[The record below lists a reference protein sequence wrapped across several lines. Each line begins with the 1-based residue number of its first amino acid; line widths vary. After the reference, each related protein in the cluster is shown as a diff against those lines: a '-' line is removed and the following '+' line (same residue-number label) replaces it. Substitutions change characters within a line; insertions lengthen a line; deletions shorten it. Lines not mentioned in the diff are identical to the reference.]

1 MLNATSKRAVVIQS
15 VLGLVAL
22 AGTAAVAVLL
32 AHQPQP
38 PAPPPPSPTPAQ
50 AAVMLH
56 TAGLAPESL
65 AAAGVTASQTTD
77 ALLRIRDQLPQL
89 AAQFDAAHNAYSAA
103 SIEHDRLE
111 RLVRSGRGAE
121 QDVAALHTA
130 RTQLQAAAAQRDAA
144 TLAFVQAADLGPEV
158 NNRLAALS
166 DRRGDGL
173 AIPYRAATRPDADWH
188 ALRQALAST
197 DIHTRLGEDVP
208 QPARAVVLA
217 NDALPA
223 VAAARAS
230 LDANGAAVNTAW
242 NNAVNQQ

>member
-1 MLNATSKRAVVIQS
+1 MNATSKRAVAIQS
-15 VLGLVAL
+15 VLGIVAL

-32 AHQPQP
+32 ARQPQP

-89 AAQFDAAHNAYSAA
+89 ASQFDAAHNAYSAA
-103 SIEHDRLE
+103 RTEHDRLE
-111 RLVRSGRGAE
+111 RLVRSGKGTE
-121 QDVAALHTA
+121 QDVAALATA
-130 RTQLQAAAAQRDAA
+130 RTQLRAAAAQRD
-144 TLAFVQAADLGPEV
+144 TVTQAFIQTADLGPEV
-158 NNRLAALS
+158 NTRLATLSNRL
-166 DRRGDGL
+166 GDGL
-173 AIPYRAATRPDADWH
+173 PIPYRAAERGEADWL
-188 ALRQALAST
+188 ALRHALAST

-208 QPARAVVLA
+208 QPARTVLLA

-223 VAAARAS
+223 VAAARAG
-230 LDANGAAVNTAW
+230 LDANGPAVATAW
-242 NNAVNQQ
+242 NNAVNQP

>member
-1 MLNATSKRAVVIQS
+1 MNATSKRAVAIQS

-32 AHQPQP
+32 ARQPQPQPQP
-38 PAPPPPSPTPAQ
+38 PLPSPAQ
-50 AAVMLH
+50 TAVMLH
-56 TAGLAPESL
+56 AVSLTPDAL
-65 AAAGVTASQTTD
+65 AAAGVTASQTTE

-89 AAQFDAAHNAYSAA
+89 ASQFDAAHNSYSAE

-111 RLVRSGRGAE
+111 RLVRSGKGTE
-121 QDVAALHTA
+121 QDVVALHTA

-158 NNRLAALS
+158 NTRLAALS

-173 AIPYRAATRPDADWH
+173 AIPYRAATRPDADWL
-188 ALRQALAST
+188 ALRQALASA
-197 DIHTRLGEDVP
+197 DIHTRLGEEVP

-223 VAAARAS
+223 VANARAS
-230 LDANGAAVNTAW
+230 LDANGPAVNTAW
-242 NNAVNQQ
+242 NQAVNQ